1 MSSGVWDFTTSL
13 FRPVPGVIT
22 PKYTLVVASN
32 TMAEIA
38 PPRKIYWKLV
48 FWRLSNELRLTGCK
62 HGTGFGHK
70 ARHIRTILGQIY
82 SSVAS
87 KITFFRLRQICFW
100 FLISFCNT
108 MYWYGFSHSKVWS
121 FKAKKGKIGLSISSK
136 PWLYVPNKPTV
147 LHKSLIALNSGK
159 FSNKKWLG
167 SCNP

>member
-1 MSSGVWDFTTSL
+1 MSSGIRAFTTSL

-22 PKYTLVVASN
+22 PKYTVVVASN
-32 TMAEIA
+32 TVAERA

-62 HGTGFGHK
+62 YRTGFGHK
-70 ARHIRTILGQIY
+70 TRHIGTILGQIY

-87 KITFFRLRQICFW
+87 EITSFRLRQICFNA
-100 FLISFCNT
+100 L
-108 MYWYGFSHSKVWS
+108 YWYSFSHSKVWS

-136 PWLYVPNKPTV
+136 PWLYVPNKPTL

-167 SCNP
+167 SCNS